1 LDGGM
6 KKLLAAMFVALLM
19 TGWGEETHSSP
30 PLTEEKAKSVAERL
44 GLKDYKIILNAI
56 DSREKTDDYTGWA
69 KFMNDNGQIK
79 GLVQLKD
86 GKPDGPLTQWYENGQ
101 KKSVVNWKDGKQDG
115 LSTGWH
121 ENGQKWK
128 EGTNKN
134 GKEGGLWTTWYQNGQ
149 KNSVVNWKDG
159 KPDGLMTRWY
169 EDGQKSVEVNWKAGK
184 QDGLSTGWY
193 EDGQKQGEGNYKGG
207 KQDGLSK
214 RWYPSGQKENEKNWK
229 DGKQDG
235 LWTEWYLLENTRDI
249 LENLLSRSQTRE
261 AVILQEMT
269 KYKRDEGL
277 PFVEDT
283 RLDNSSR
290 KRRYIQEITNAKVEK
305 VRINS
310 LLRQIIQIQAS
321 INSRPEN
328 TGDSKDVDPNINA
341 VKEYLK
347 IDAIKNFGRI
357 PALREK
363 LFELEQVE
371 GKLSRRTPL
380 TKKQDIREVT
390 ASIEDVHR
398 ILQLEVK
405 ASIEDLKNKYHQ
417 LEAHEEE
424 FASALDKVQ
433 SESVALSEME
443 TKLSGLNRTLEI
455 QRETTDKI
463 QRRIQNLMIQIALSK
478 EQKKAEG
485 FFKDGKKDGFWI
497 FWDENGQKEAQ
508 RNYENGRPV
517 PVSPYEKEQSSENGQ
532 KKGKED
538 FLFEEKFPV
547 ASPI

>member
-1 LDGGM
+1 M
-6 KKLLAAMFVALLM
+6 KKLLAATFVALLM

-86 GKPDGPLTQWYENGQ
+86 GKPDGPLTQWYENGR

-115 LSTGWH
+115 LSTGW
-121 ENGQKWK
+121 
-128 EGTNKN
+128 
-134 GKEGGLWTTWYQNGQ
+134 
-149 KNSVVNWKDG
+149 
-159 KPDGLMTRWY
+159 
-169 EDGQKSVEVNWKAGK
+169 
-184 QDGLSTGWY
+184 Y
-193 EDGQKQGEGNYKGG
+193 EDGQKQGEFTFKGG

-261 AVILQEMT
+261 AEILWEMT
-269 KYKRDEGL
+269 KYKRAEER

-283 RLDNSSR
+283 RLDNASR

-310 LLRQIIQIQAS
+310 LLRQIIQMQAS
-321 INSRPEN
+321 INSRAEN
-328 TGDSKDVDPNINA
+328 AGDSKDVDANINA
-341 VKEYLK
+341 IKEYFK

-357 PALREK
+357 PVLRKK

-390 ASIEDVHR
+390 ASIEDVHK

-517 PVSPYEKEQSSENGQ
+517 PVSPYEKGQSSKNGQ

>member
-1 LDGGM
+1 M

-30 PLTEEKAKSVAERL
+30 PLTEEKAKSVAGRL

-115 LSTGWH
+115 L
-121 ENGQKWK
+121 
-128 EGTNKN
+128 
-134 GKEGGLWTTWYQNGQ
+134 
-149 KNSVVNWKDG
+149 
-159 KPDGLMTRWY
+159 
-169 EDGQKSVEVNWKAGK
+169 
-184 QDGLSTGWY
+184 
-193 EDGQKQGEGNYKGG
+193 
-207 KQDGLSK
+207 
-214 RWYPSGQKENEKNWK
+214 
-229 DGKQDG
+229 
-235 LWTEWYLLENTRDI
+235 WTEWYLLENTRDI

-261 AVILQEMT
+261 AEILWEMT
-269 KYKRDEGL
+269 QYKRAEEL
-277 PFVEDT
+277 AFVEDT
-283 RLDNSSR
+283 RLDNASR
-290 KRRYIQEITNAKVEK
+290 KSSYHSEITKAKVEK

-310 LLRQIIQIQAS
+310 LLRQIIQIQAR
-321 INSRPEN
+321 INSRAEN
-328 TGDSKDVDPNINA
+328 AGVSQDVNANIDA
-341 VKEYLK
+341 IKEYFK
-347 IDAIKNFGRI
+347 IDAIESFGNV

-371 GKLSRRTPL
+371 RKLYRRTPL
-380 TKKQDIREVT
+380 TKKQDTREVT
-390 ASIEDVHR
+390 ASIEDVHK

-405 ASIEDLKNKYHQ
+405 ASIEDLKDKYHQ
-417 LEAHEEE
+417 LEAQEQE
-424 FASALDKVQ
+424 FLAAMDKVQ

-443 TKLSGLNRTLEI
+443 TKLDVMDRTLEI

-463 QRRIQNLMIQIALSK
+463 QRRIQNLMIRIALSK

-517 PVSPYEKEQSSENGQ
+517 PVSPYEKGH
-532 KKGKED
+532 
-538 FLFEEKFPV
+538 
-547 ASPI
+547 

>member
-1 LDGGM
+1 VTNVKGGNGVEAEYVEKGTEPNRFSYTYTYRYGMKIDWRPRHVIWHENGQMLLEASVLGDKLDG
-6 KKLLAAMFVALLM
+6 LS
-19 TGWGEETHSSP
+19 TGWYE
-30 PLTEEKAKSVAERL
+30 
-44 GLKDYKIILNAI
+44 
-56 DSREKTDDYTGWA
+56 
-69 KFMNDNGQIK
+69 NGQK
-79 GLVQLKD
+79 RFEKNYKD
-86 GKPDGPLTQWYENGQ
+86 DKPDGPLTQWHENG
-101 KKSVVNWKDGKQDG
+101 KKSYEQNWKDGKKHGHWTKWYGNGLKEWVHTWKDGKEDG
-115 LSTGWH
+115 LWTMWH
-121 ENGQKWK
+121 ENGLKSW
-128 EGTNKN
+128 ESTYN
-134 GKEGGLWTTWYQNGQ
+134 
-149 KNSVVNWKDG
+149 DG
-159 KPDGLMTRWY
+159 K
-169 EDGQKSVEVNWKAGK
+169 K
-184 QDGLSTGWY
+184 
-193 EDGQKQGEGNYKGG
+193 
-207 KQDGLSK
+207 DGLSK

-235 LWTEWYLLENTRDI
+235 LWTEWYLLENTCEI
-249 LENLLSRSQTRE
+249 LENLLSRSQARE
-261 AVILQEMT
+261 ADILWEMT
-269 KYKRDEGL
+269 KYKRDEEL

-328 TGDSKDVDPNINA
+328 TGDSKDVDANINA
-341 VKEYLK
+341 IKEYFK
-347 IDAIKNFGRI
+347 IDTIKNFGRI

-517 PVSPYEKEQSSENGQ
+517 PVSPYEKEQTSENGQ